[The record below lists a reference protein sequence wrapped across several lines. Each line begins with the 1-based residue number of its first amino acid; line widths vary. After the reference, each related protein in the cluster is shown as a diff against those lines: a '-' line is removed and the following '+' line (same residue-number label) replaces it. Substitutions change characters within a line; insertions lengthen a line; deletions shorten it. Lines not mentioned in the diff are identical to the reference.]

1 MLVWVLSKDSAMAY
15 TFLKGN
21 TISSQNWTKPSLLTS
36 DWIDV
41 WNCQQLKEEDWAQ
54 SRVTKEMPF
63 QDMKRSNVC
72 FNLILQQR
80 LLRYIRMGYYR
91 QGITLNSGSV
101 SEI

>member
-1 MLVWVLSKDSAMAY
+1 MLVWVLSKDSAMAH

-63 QDMKRSNVC
+63 QDMKGVMFVSV
-72 FNLILQQR
+72 LQLHTIIYERKHWITEVFQS
-80 LLRYIRMGYYR
+80 LL
-91 QGITLNSGSV
+91 SA
-101 SEI
+101 